1 MTYLR
6 KNLTPK
12 NQQGKRDEMKTFK
25 KKIEDMMNES
35 RSDYENNRAIWE
47 ALEMLADAIDK
58 QIQYS

>member
-1 MTYLR
+1 
-6 KNLTPK
+6 
-12 NQQGKRDEMKTFK
+12 MKTFK